1 MEQVLQVNI
10 GILESVSILS
20 LQSLTQETF
29 FLTV

>member
-29 FLTV
+29 LLTV